1 MNKTEINWSELTWN
15 PASGCT
21 KVSAECKYC
30 YAETLAENK
39 RGTRAFPN
47 GFDITLRP
55 HKLSEPARVKRPSL
69 VFTNSMTDMFHDQI
83 PDSYR
88 VQFFDAIEA
97 APQHRYQVL
106 TKRPENV
113 VSFLKRSG
121 RRVPDSVWLGV
132 TVGIKKTLDRV
143 DILRAIP
150 ARVRF
155 LSCEPLLEQLDGL
168 DLAGIH
174 WVIGGGESG
183 SHLSNPKIN
192 EVRGMTYPNK
202 DRESYPY
209 PWRPRESRIEW
220 ARHLR
225 DACQSADTAFWW
237 KQWGGPTP
245 KGGGRLLDGRTW
257 DEMPIHISDAMP
269 AAGYVHRELNG
280 KRQLPLIGAA

>member
-21 KVSAECKYC
+21 KVSSECKYC

-55 HKLSEPARVKRPSL
+55 HKLAEPARVKRPSL
-69 VFTNSMTDMFHDQI
+69 VFTNSMTDMFHDLI
-83 PDSYR
+83 PNDYR
-88 VQFFDAIEA
+88 TRFFDAIEA
-97 APQHRYQVL
+97 ASWHRYQVL

-113 VSFLKRSG
+113 IRYLESSG
-121 RRVPDSVWLGV
+121 RRIPDCVWLGV
-132 TVGIKKTLDRV
+132 TVGVRKTLSRV
-143 DILRAIP
+143 DLLRKIQ

-155 LSCEPLLEQLDGL
+155 LSCEPLLERLDGL
-168 DLAGIH
+168 NLDGIH

-183 SHLSNPKIN
+183 SHLSDLSVNAR
-192 EVRGMTYPNK
+192 RGLAEPNR
-202 DRESYPY
+202 DRASYKH
-209 PWRPRESRIEW
+209 PWRPRVERIDY

-225 DACQSADTAFWW
+225 DVCQAAGVAFWW

-245 KGGGRLLDGRTW
+245 KSGGRLLDGRTW
-257 DEMPIHISDAMP
+257 DELPTALPNAMP
-269 AAGYVHRELNG
+269 SAGYVHREHNG
-280 KRQLPLIGAA
+280 KRQLTLVA